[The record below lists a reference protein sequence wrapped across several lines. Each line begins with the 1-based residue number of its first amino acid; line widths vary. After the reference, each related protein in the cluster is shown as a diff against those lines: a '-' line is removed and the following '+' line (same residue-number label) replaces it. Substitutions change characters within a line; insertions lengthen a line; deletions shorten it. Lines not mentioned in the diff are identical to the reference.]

1 MNEGRFEPLVLVF
14 STNSISD
21 PGIDFAGLL
30 HLHYPTRTV
39 IVRLPCSSIVRP
51 QFVLYALT
59 HGFDGVFIAADGP
72 DCPYLAAACVDITS
86 QRMAEAQNLLK
97 ENGIK
102 PERLAMAGICSVCAE
117 PFVKSIKAFYNR
129 IKDLGKVKVGEV

>member
-1 MNEGRFEPLVLVF
+1 M
-14 STNSISD
+14 
-21 PGIDFAGLL
+21 
-30 HLHYPTRTV
+30 
-39 IVRLPCSSIVRP
+39 VRP

-72 DCPYLAAACVDITS
+72 DCPYLATACVDITS

-117 PFVKSIKAFYNR
+117 PFVRSIKAFYDR
-129 IKDLGKVKVGEV
+129 IKDLGKVEIGEV